1 MLLNFGDWQF
11 DVDMAATMAY
21 SAQEAAENCDC
32 AYCRNY
38 YQAADPQL
46 RALLGSFGLDLEA
59 PDELM
64 PYDFHGEMQ
73 YEGYYAVAGRILQ
86 RGEKPFACG
95 NALVTPCV
103 DEEPRVNTGIAGPC
117 FLLNVSV
124 TLPWVLDEPMQEV
137 LSPANEPP
145 FLKKMWLRLLE
156 KLGKDDIQ
164 T

>member
-11 DVDMAATMAY
+11 DVDMTATMAY
-21 SAQEAAENCDC
+21 SAQEAADHCDC

-46 RALLGSFGLDLEA
+46 RTLLGSFGVDLEA

-64 PYDFHGEMQ
+64 PYDLPGQMQ
-73 YEGYYAVAGRILQ
+73 YDAYYAVAGKIL
-86 RGEKPFACG
+86 RAGGMPILAG
-95 NALVTPCV
+95 NARIVPLSPE
-103 DEEPRVNTGIAGPC
+103 DLSVNTGIPEPY

-124 TLPWVLDEPMQEV
+124 TFPWVLDEPMQEV

-145 FLKKMWLRLLE
+145 FLRKMWGRLMV
-156 KLGKDDIQ
+156 KLGKDNIQ